1 MVLVVKTRIGRQH
14 VHEEPLDIPVGRPSP
29 ENPVPFEDS
38 PGVGVDHEEGPF
50 AGIEQDAVGRLLPD
64 PRNGQKPPPRF
75 EEIPGKH
82 RGQVTPEVLAQRRE
96 KGFQPLCL
104 DPEESR
110 RTNQFLQVSVIETEQ
125 DERFHGFPGLDG
137 FLPDP
142 RNGQKPPPRF
152 EEIPGQHRVQIAP
165 EFLAQHRKKSLQ
177 PPCLDPVAA
186 RRANQFLQITVIE
199 SEQDERFQGPP
210 RLDPPDGFLHV
221 RPVRVLRQDR
231 PDGNLE
237 GRVPRPPVKRTE
249 GPVQRPVHAN

>member
-125 DERFHGFPGLDG
+125 DERFHGFPGLD
-137 FLPDP
+137 
-142 RNGQKPPPRF
+142 
-152 EEIPGQHRVQIAP
+152 
-165 EFLAQHRKKSLQ
+165 
-177 PPCLDPVAA
+177 
-186 RRANQFLQITVIE
+186 
-199 SEQDERFQGPP
+199 
-210 RLDPPDGFLHV
+210 PPDGFLHV
-221 RPVRVLRQDR
+221 RPIRVLRQDR

-249 GPVQRPVHAN
+249 GPVQRPVHAD